1 MSDGRPPNR
10 PEGEDTVL
18 IVLRELEGAD
28 KPATLGPGLMRSKRP
43 LGLGCDGG
51 AEFWPGDMDGAL

>member
-1 MSDGRPPNR
+1 M
-10 PEGEDTVL
+10 L